1 MSDENRTVDLQADG
15 QAMIRMGVIH
25 ERFLA
30 VAEDIGHILI
40 RGAFSSNIKERRDCS
55 TAIFDAK
62 GRLIAQADHMPIH
75 IGSLVWGLRTVLA
88 RYTPDEFAE
97 GDAFVMNDPYLAG
110 GTHLPDISVLTPV
123 FAAGRLT
130 HFVGN
135 IAHHADVGGPVAGS
149 VSGQSPEIFWEG
161 IRLPPIRIARGGVP
175 DRDVIELIAANT
187 RAPIDIQLDLKTQIG
202 ANSRGADLLRTV
214 IDEAGPDEVEA
225 AGSAIIAHTSKRIQ
239 AGIRNLNDGSW
250 SATRYLDDDG
260 AGSDP
265 IPLCVTATVEGA
277 HLTLD
282 YEGSGPEAGGAVNLS
297 ASSLEATVAYC
308 IKALIDPEIAAN
320 SGLLDAVEIRIP
332 ENSIINPRP
341 PAAVAARAVT
351 SNRLAGAIFDAL
363 RPALPEARRMAASND
378 STSLVVLSG
387 GAPGGSRF
395 VYPESMGGGAG
406 AMSDQDGMDA
416 VHVHTVNST
425 NLPIEVLETAYP
437 LRCTRYALVSGSG
450 GAGRHTGGLGI
461 AREIMSLEEGTVMTL
476 RSDGHLHPAPGAD
489 GGLPS
494 GVTRAMVLDSDGAVN
509 ELASKSTR
517 QLAVGD
523 RILIETLGGGGF
535 GPAEQRRCED
545 LANDLVN
552 ARLSLESAREIYGDG
567 VVTAAL
573 NSSTGR
579 AK

>member
-1 MSDENRTVDLQADG
+1 MSAKKGTVKLHADG

-25 ERFLA
+25 ERLLA

-62 GRLIAQADHMPIH
+62 GLLIAQADHMPIH

-88 RYTPDEFAE
+88 RYSPDEFVE

-123 FAAGRLT
+123 FVTGQLT

-149 VSGQSPEIFWEG
+149 VSGQSPDIFWEG
-161 IRLPPIRIARGGVP
+161 VRLPPIRIARSGVP

-187 RAPIDIQLDLKTQIG
+187 RTPIELQLDLKTQIG
-202 ANSRGADLLRTV
+202 ANKRGVDLLRSV
-214 IDEAGPDEVEA
+214 IDEAGLDEVEA

-239 AGIRNLNDGSW
+239 AGIRDLKDGSW

-260 AGSDP
+260 AGSEP

-282 YEGSGPEAGGAVNLS
+282 FEGSGPEAGGAVNLS
-297 ASSLEATVAYC
+297 GSSLEATIAYC
-308 IKALIDPEIAAN
+308 IKALIDPEVAAN
-320 SGLLDAVEIRIP
+320 SGLLDAVEIQVP
-332 ENSIINPRP
+332 ANSLVNPGP

-363 RPALPEARRMAASND
+363 RPALPETRRMAASND
-378 STSLVVLSG
+378 STSLVVFSG
-387 GAPGGSRF
+387 RTQGGSRY
-395 VYPESMGGGAG
+395 VYPESIGGGAG
-406 AMSDQDGMDA
+406 AMSDRDGMDA

-461 AREIMSLEEGTVMTL
+461 AREVMSLEEGTEMTL
-476 RSDGHLHPAPGAD
+476 RSDGHLFPAPGAE
-489 GGLPS
+489 GGLPGS
-494 GVTRAMVLDSDGAVN
+494 VTRVLVRDSNGVET
-509 ELASKSTR
+509 ELASKCTR
-517 QLAVGD
+517 RLDVGD
-523 RILIETLGGGGF
+523 RVLIETLGGGGF
-535 GPAEQRRCED
+535 GMAEQRRCED
-545 LANDLVN
+545 MANDLVN
-552 ARLSLESAREIYGDG
+552 ARVSLDAAREIYGDA
-567 VVTAAL
+567 VVTTAL
-573 NSSTGR
+573 DSSARQAG
-579 AK
+579 